1 MEDRQSVVQMVS
13 RPQMPETPGRVSS
26 RDQGGKGGGIAG
38 AWPVILITALFF
50 FWGIANNLN
59 DILIPQFKKA
69 FSLTNFQSSLV
80 QSAFYMGYFLFAL
93 PAGLVMRRFGY
104 KAAVLAGLCLYALG
118 AILFWPAAEVRQYPW
133 FLGALFVIAS
143 GLAFLETSANPLM
156 TVLGTEKWAAFR
168 LNLAQAFNPL
178 GSLAGIWIGQHFILS
193 GIEKLN
199 TSADYVREAKAVQ
212 MPYLVIGAAVLVWAA
227 LVAFSRFPKAALTSV
242 HSHDEA
248 QLSAG
253 QAIGGLFKRPHFL
266 LGVVAQFF
274 YVGAQVGI
282 WSYIIKYGQAELH
295 LVDKVAANYLT
306 YALTAFLIGRFAG
319 TALMGVINPIRLL
332 TAFAGINVAL
342 AAVAVFVGGTTGLW
356 ALVLASFFM
365 SIMYPTIFATAVKG
379 LGPLT
384 KTGSS
389 LLVMA
394 IVGGFVLTNIMGLI
408 LDHGTARTAIIVPLI
423 CFVII
428 ALYGLST
435 RKSSVEVA
443 A

>member
-1 MEDRQSVVQMVS
+1 MA
-13 RPQMPETPGRVSS
+13 ETRSTTARHGF
-26 RDQGGKGGGIAG
+26 GF
-38 AWPVILITALFF
+38 WPVILITALFF

-93 PAGLVMRRFGY
+93 PAGFLMRRFGY
-104 KAAVLAGLCLYALG
+104 KAAVLTGLVLYALG

-178 GSLAGIWIGQHFILS
+178 GSLAGIWIGKTYILS

-199 TSADYVREAKAVQ
+199 TTADYVREAKAVQ
-212 MPYLVIGAAVLVWAA
+212 APYLIIGAAVLVWAA
-227 LVAFSRFPKAALTSV
+227 LVAFSRFPQAATRSV
-242 HSHDEA
+242 HDRDEA

-253 QAIGGLFKRPHFL
+253 QAVGGLFKRPHFL
-266 LGVVAQFF
+266 LGVAAQFF
-274 YVGAQVGI
+274 YVGAQVGV
-282 WSYIIKYGQAELH
+282 WSYVIKYGQAELH
-295 LVDKVAANYLT
+295 LVDKAAANYLT

-319 TALMGVINPIRLL
+319 TALMGVINPARLL
-332 TAFAGINVAL
+332 TLFAAANIAL
-342 AAVAVFVGGTTGLW
+342 TAVAVLVGGQTGLW
-356 ALVLASFFM
+356 ALVASSFFM
-365 SIMYPTIFATAVKG
+365 SIMYPTIFATAVRG
-379 LGPLT
+379 LGSLT

-394 IVGGFVLTNIMGLI
+394 IVGGFILTNIMGLI
-408 LDHGTARTAIIVPLI
+408 LDHATARMAILVPLA
-423 CFVII
+423 CFVVV
-428 ALYGLST
+428 ALYGLTT
-435 RKSSVEVA
+435 RKNDAITATDVAAEVA
-443 A
+443 P

>member
-1 MEDRQSVVQMVS
+1 MT
-13 RPQMPETPGRVSS
+13 ETKR
-26 RDQGGKGGGIAG
+26 AG
-38 AWPVILITALFF
+38 FGVWPVILITALFF

-93 PAGLVMRRFGY
+93 PAGFLMRRFGY
-104 KAAVLAGLCLYALG
+104 KAAVLTGLVLYALG
-118 AILFWPAAEVRQYPW
+118 AVLFWPAAEVRQYPW

-156 TVLGTEKWAAFR
+156 TVLGNEKWAAFR

-178 GSLAGIWIGQHFILS
+178 GSLAGIWIGKTYILS

-199 TSADYVREAKAVQ
+199 TAADYAREARAVQ
-212 MPYLVIGAAVLVWAA
+212 TPYLIIGAVVLVWAA
-227 LVAFSRFPKAALTSV
+227 LVAFSRFPQAATSSV
-242 HSHDEA
+242 HDHDEA

-253 QAIGGLFKRPHFL
+253 QAVGGLFKRPHFL
-266 LGVVAQFF
+266 LGVAAQFF
-274 YVGAQVGI
+274 YVGAQVGV
-282 WSYIIKYGQAELH
+282 WSYVIKYGQAEMH
-295 LVDKVAANYLT
+295 LVDKAAADYLT

-319 TALMGVINPIRLL
+319 TALMGIVNPARLL
-332 TAFAGINVAL
+332 TLFAVANIAL
-342 AAVAVFVGGTTGLW
+342 TAVAVLVGGHTGLW
-356 ALVLASFFM
+356 ALVASSFFM
-365 SIMYPTIFATAVKG
+365 SIMYPTIFATAVRG

-394 IVGGFVLTNIMGLI
+394 IVGGFILTNIMGVI
-408 LDHGTARTAIIVPLI
+408 LDHASARTAIIVPLI
-423 CFVII
+423 CFVVV
-428 ALYGLST
+428 ALYGLTT
-435 RKSSVEVA
+435 RKNETVTAEDVLSEA
-443 A
+443 TH

>member
-1 MEDRQSVVQMVS
+1 MTDVPSGPKPRTLPSLQLL
-13 RPQMPETPGRVSS
+13 
-26 RDQGGKGGGIAG
+26 
-38 AWPVILITALFF
+38 WPVILITALFF

-93 PAGLVMRRFGY
+93 PAGFLMRRFGY
-104 KAAVLAGLCLYALG
+104 KAAVLTGLGLYALG
-118 AILFWPAAEVRQYPW
+118 ALLFWPAAEVRQYPF
-133 FLGALFVIAS
+133 FLAALFVIAS

-156 TVLGTEKWAAFR
+156 TVLGGEKWAAFR

-178 GSLAGIWIGQHFILS
+178 GSLAGIWIGKTFILS
-193 GIEKLN
+193 GIEKMN
-199 TSADYVREAKAVQ
+199 SAADYAREAKAVQ
-212 MPYLVIGAAVLVWAA
+212 MPYLVIGVIVLAWAA
-227 LVAFSRFPKAALTSV
+227 FVALSRFPKAATVSV
-242 HSHDEA
+242 HDHDEA
-248 QLSAG
+248 RLTAG

-274 YVGAQVGI
+274 YVGAQVGV

-295 LVDKVAANYLT
+295 LVDKLAANYLT

-319 TALMGVINPIRLL
+319 TALMSVINPARLL
-332 TAFAGINVAL
+332 TLFAAINIML
-342 AAVAVFVGGTTGLW
+342 AGVAVFAGGQTGLT
-356 ALVLASFFM
+356 ALVASSFFM

-394 IVGGFVLTNIMGLI
+394 IGGGFVLTNIMGVI
-408 LDHGTARTAIIVPLI
+408 LDHATARTAIMVPLV
-423 CFVII
+423 CFVVV
-428 ALYGLST
+428 AVYGLTT
-435 RKSSVEVA
+435 RKA
-443 A
+443 GTG